1 MGNRYSVW
9 ENSIKGNGSLDHTIL
24 YSPIIHMLR
33 SCISS
38 LLADAWPFQ
47 SLIYGETEVKNTYKC
62 PKW

>member
-38 LLADAWPFQ
+38 LLADA
-47 SLIYGETEVKNTYKC
+47 
-62 PKW
+62 